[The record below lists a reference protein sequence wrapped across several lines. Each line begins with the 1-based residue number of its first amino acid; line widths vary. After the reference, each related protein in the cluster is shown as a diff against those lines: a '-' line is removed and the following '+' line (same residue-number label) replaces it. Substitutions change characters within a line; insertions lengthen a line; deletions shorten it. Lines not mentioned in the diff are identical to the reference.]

1 MVYGIKPLFNQFP
14 VTINLLI
21 FTVLASLIW
30 LAGTRLSYLID
41 SIAEK
46 TQLARALLGL
56 ILLATATELPEFVTT
71 LTASSSG
78 NGTLALNNMFGGMLL
93 QLAVLTVA
101 DVWVK
106 KGTLCSR
113 PHDPTVAVAGILCI
127 ISLSTV
133 LVAKSLGDIQLGFQ
147 LGLGS
152 LSIALLYV
160 LSMFVLKIMQNKDT
174 WSPVDLPDDDQTDP
188 VRDNKFD
195 QKSLKYLICFSIL
208 CAAVILA
215 CGVSLVDL
223 AETLSKQTGLG
234 SSFIGA
240 SLLALTTSLPELSTS
255 IAAVKVKAYT
265 MAISNVF
272 GSNLIMTFLLFPNDF
287 AFTKGPIINEIDTAA
302 TFALCAGIFMT
313 AIYCLGLL
321 VRSKRKILG
330 MGIESGILGLCYI
343 ASLAVLFSLR

>member
-1 MVYGIKPLFNQFP
+1 MACGIKPLFNQFP
-14 VTINLLI
+14 VTINFFI
-21 FTVLASLIW
+21 FALLASLIW

-41 SIAEK
+41 AIAEQ
-46 TQLARALLGL
+46 THLARALLGL

-71 LTASSSG
+71 ITASSSG

-93 QLAVLTVA
+93 QLAVLTAA
-101 DVWVK
+101 DIWVK

-113 PHDPTVAVAGILCI
+113 PHDPTVAVAGLLCI

-133 LVAKSLGDIQLGFQ
+133 LIAKSLGDLNLGFH

-152 LSIALLYV
+152 LVIAILYV
-160 LSMFVLKIMQNKDT
+160 VSMAVLKLMQNKET
-174 WSPVDLPDDDQTDP
+174 WSPVDLPDDEQANEG
-188 VRDNKFD
+188 RNNQFD
-195 QKSLKYLICFSIL
+195 QKSLKYLIGFSVL
-208 CAAVILA
+208 CASVILG
-215 CGVSLVDL
+215 CGVALVHL

-272 GSNLIMTFLLFPNDF
+272 GSNLIMTFLLFPNDL
-287 AFTKGPIINEIDTAA
+287 AFTQGPIINQIDTAA
-302 TFALCAGIFMT
+302 AFALCAGIFMT
-313 AIYCLGLL
+313 AIYCIALL
-321 VRSKRKILG
+321 IRSKQKILG
-330 MGIESGILGLCYI
+330 MGVESVILGLSYI